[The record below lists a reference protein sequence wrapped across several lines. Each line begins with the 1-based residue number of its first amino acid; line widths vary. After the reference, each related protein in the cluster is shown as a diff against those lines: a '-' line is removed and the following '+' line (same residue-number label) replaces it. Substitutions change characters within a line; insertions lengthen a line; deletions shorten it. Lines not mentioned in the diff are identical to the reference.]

1 MKKQILFSLVLFA
14 GLSLMSYAQT
24 TYKIAVSNFKFTPN
38 SLTGVKIG
46 DHIEFDW
53 SSGDHTAT
61 SVSVPATATTFDF
74 PMTSSNTVGTYTVQ
88 VAGTYNYQCSIHG
101 AGMAGSFVV
110 DAATSIST
118 VKINEMSIE
127 PNPAHDFVNLKFG
140 DLQAGTVKLVIYDM
154 LGKMILSKDI
164 EHTSTDEIHSLD
176 VSNLSS
182 GIYLV
187 YINTGTSTSKAH
199 RLVKR

>member
-1 MKKQILFSLVLFA
+1 MKKHILFSLLLFA
-14 GLSLMSYAQT
+14 GLSLMSIAQT
-24 TYKIAVSNFKFTPN
+24 THKITVANFSFSPN

-53 SSGDHTAT
+53 SSGTHTAS
-61 SVSVPATATTFDF
+61 SVSVPATAASFNF

-88 VAGTYNYQCSIHG
+88 VAGTYNYQCNVHG

-154 LGKMILSKDI
+154 LGKKILSKPI
-164 EHTSTDEIHSLD
+164 SYRELEQSLRE
-176 VSNLSS
+176 NKL
-182 GIYLV
+182 L
-187 YINTGTSTSKAH
+187 NQ
-199 RLVKR
+199 